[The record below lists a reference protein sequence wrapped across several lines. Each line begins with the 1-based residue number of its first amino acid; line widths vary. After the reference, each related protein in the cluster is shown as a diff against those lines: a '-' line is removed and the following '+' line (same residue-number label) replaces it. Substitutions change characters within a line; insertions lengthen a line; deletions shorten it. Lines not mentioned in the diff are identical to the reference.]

1 MITKTRTQEQN
12 EWIEAQNQIDQME
25 MLTEALNQT
34 CDFTGWSLAESI
46 NNHTAA
52 LEKNTAELKRANDLK
67 EKELI

>member
-1 MITKTRTQEQN
+1 MQSKTKTQLQN

-34 CDFTGWSLAESI
+34 CDFTGWSLTESM
-46 NNHTAA
+46 NNLAF
-52 LEKNTAELKRANDLK
+52 ELKRANDLK